1 MSMSKE
7 ENITQIIDGIYIST
21 FKPKKEETI
30 FVTIDIDKVDLDIA
44 QTIFKVIAEMFPEN
58 NTILKTDGITI
69 ESILEDDLK

>member
-1 MSMSKE
+1 MSKE

-44 QTIFKVIAEMFPEN
+44 QTIFKVITEMFPEN